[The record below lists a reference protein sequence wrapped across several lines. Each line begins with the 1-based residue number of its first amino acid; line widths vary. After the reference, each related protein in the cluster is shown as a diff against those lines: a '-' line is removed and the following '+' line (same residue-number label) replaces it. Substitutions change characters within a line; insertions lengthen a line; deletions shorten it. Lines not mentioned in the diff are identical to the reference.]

1 LSRGRHFFFRLN
13 PCNYT
18 TERGGLLIALFGFT
32 GQTGAHIG
40 QPNERI
46 ALVIIG
52 VATRL
57 LEAIDI
63 VMRLAGGVGND
74 VIL

>member
-1 LSRGRHFFFRLN
+1 
-13 PCNYT
+13 
-18 TERGGLLIALFGFT
+18 LIALFGFT